1 MIRRRQR
8 AAKTPTVAAPRGEP
22 RMDRIIRWLRRPW
35 LRRREKRVELLGG
48 YPQTGPDAQA
58 ACFQPEL
65 DEAGRIQRVLGS
77 VSTLGPESVD
87 EATGHPLDNLVNAE
101 GDAWARKL
109 NQQYLVYLPVAQDR
123 LGQAHAIVEQY
134 QQLHAQD
141 LLRLHTAEI
150 AVETALQALGGQEPG
165 PDVTPV
171 QVSVLNG
178 TAAGPETAR
187 RADPASGLATTSAE
201 PAWSDPRTVLAPT
214 KVSRTE
220 LRRLLQPQDASR
232 VPRWGEPGFRDGSL
246 LAGRPRT
253 AYLHALALLLAAG
266 ADIGAFVQIVE
277 LVMPQQEDWV
287 IWLVVSGLTSV
298 VLYIA
303 HTIGVILR
311 ELKAGQSGAVGLAGR
326 MAAWLGRRAALFVCL
341 LVWLALGLMA
351 FWVRMTVTLPGTVQL
366 GSGGIGSGAGTSSGS
381 SGIGAGGIGSGGIG
395 GSIGGGG
402 IGGGAASGSATVS
415 GHPPQAA
422 VIFLGLYLA
431 TGLVA
436 AIGAYFTHNPYRGRY
451 AAAVRAYRNASE
463 AAAASAYQLRRAFT
477 IRDRQQAEIAAAK
490 QTLDEVQAQNEAFTE
505 QLKQTV
511 RIRIAGM
518 AKDPAVTDAIFSPDQ
533 SPYWPRPTVPRTG

>member
-1 MIRRRQR
+1 
-8 AAKTPTVAAPRGEP
+8 
-22 RMDRIIRWLRRPW
+22 MDRIIQRLRRPR
-35 LRRREKRVELLGG
+35 LRRRERRVELLGG
-48 YPQTGPDAQA
+48 YPQTGPDAQPES
-58 ACFQPEL
+58 FQPVL
-65 DEAGRIQRVLGS
+65 DEGARIQQILGG

-87 EATGHPLDNLVNAE
+87 EATGHPLDNLINAQ
-101 GDAWARKL
+101 GDSWARKL
-109 NQQYLVYLPVAQDR
+109 NQQYLAYLPIAQNR
-123 LGQAHAIVEQY
+123 LGQAHAIVKQY
-134 QQLHAQD
+134 EQLHEQD
-141 LLRLHTAEI
+141 LVRLHSAEI
-150 AVETALQALGGQEPG
+150 AVETALQALGGREPEPG
-165 PDVTPV
+165 TSPV
-171 QVSVLNG
+171 RVSVLSG
-178 TAAGPETAR
+178 TVPQPEVAR
-187 RADPASGLATTSAE
+187 RADRPPADGLARTLAGPS
-201 PAWSDPRTVLAPT
+201 WSDSRALLTPT

-220 LRRLLQPQDASR
+220 LRRLLQPQDASS
-232 VPRWGEPGFRDGSL
+232 VPRWGEPGFRDGAL

-277 LVMPQQEDWV
+277 LVMPQQQDWV

-311 ELKAGQSGAVGLAGR
+311 ELKAGQSLAVGLASR
-326 MAAWLGRRAALFVCL
+326 IAAWLGRRVALFVC
-341 LVWLALGLMA
+341 VVIWLALGLMA

-366 GSGGIGSGAGTSSGS
+366 GSGGIGSGSGGSSGAA
-381 SGIGAGGIGSGGIG
+381 GIGAGG
-395 GSIGGGG
+395 IGGGG
-402 IGGGAASGSATVS
+402 IGGGGIGSGGGGTGSTAVS

-451 AAAVRAYRNASE
+451 AAAVRAYRKASE
-463 AAAASAYQLRRAFT
+463 GVAASAYQLRRAVA
-477 IRDRQQAEIAAAK
+477 IHDQQQAEIAAAK
-490 QTLDEVQAQNEAFTE
+490 RTLDEAQAQNAAFTE

-533 SPYWPRPTVPRTG
+533 SPYWPRPNVPPAG